1 MWPRSS
7 NSNQIYP
14 LLKPLGTQKKKCKKQ
29 WFSDIGQQAVVDP
42 REKEHKQDEPL
53 IVLAC
58 YLEADSRPRS
68 ARRWNQT
75 EPGVALHKED
85 RDQNFGRP
93 QRRGCY
99 TKAKDRALEICRRSP

>member
-1 MWPRSS
+1 M
-7 NSNQIYP
+7 
-14 LLKPLGTQKKKCKKQ
+14 
-29 WFSDIGQQAVVDP
+29 DP

-68 ARRWNQT
+68 ARKWNQT

-85 RDQNFGRP
+85 RDQNLGRP